1 MEVAHECRV
10 VTADCLGHLGSG
22 RRDYFAL
29 PEEFRR
35 LRTTLNIGAAV
46 VKVLLVTLMVRRV
59 AAGHEDIFSFKSLG
73 A

>member
-1 MEVAHECRV
+1 MVAV
-10 VTADCLGHLGSG
+10 II
-22 RRDYFAL
+22 FAL

-59 AAGHEDIFSFKSLG
+59 AAGHEDIFSFQVIGGLILYCASMHSV
-73 A
+73 